1 MRIRELMNMT
11 QEQVAANARI
21 SRQYYGMIESGDR
34 DPSVV
39 VAKRIASVLNIDWTL
54 FFEDQRNE
62 TFLYQLGNKSSES
75 GSKKAI

>member
-1 MRIRELMNMT
+1 MT

-34 DPSVV
+34 DPSVG

-54 FFEDQRNE
+54 FFEDQSNK
-62 TFLYQLGNKSSES
+62 TFLHQLGNKSSERES
-75 GSKKAI
+75 QKAI